1 MDQRIGHGGNQ
12 KESRDQINDRTGWEW
27 TMQVWEP
34 MEGGIPR
41 LIEGC
46 REVCDLPRLVAAM
59 REVGLSPED
68 IKGYKGGKLYR
79 VLQKYI

>member
-1 MDQRIGHGGNQ
+1 MIEPAGNGPCR
-12 KESRDQINDRTGWEW
+12 SRNRWR
-27 TMQVWEP
+27 
-34 MEGGIPR
+34 GGIPR

-59 REVGLSPED
+59 QEVGLSPED